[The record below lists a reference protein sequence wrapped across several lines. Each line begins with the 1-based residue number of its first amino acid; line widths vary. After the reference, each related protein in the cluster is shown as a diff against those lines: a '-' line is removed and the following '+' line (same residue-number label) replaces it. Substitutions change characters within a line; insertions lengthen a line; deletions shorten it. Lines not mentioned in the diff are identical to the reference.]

1 MPASQS
7 DALLGRI
14 PTAVR
19 STPICA
25 ASRLS
30 STARGRRIKSYW
42 TPSRA
47 SGASPRWAKDAD
59 ADILARTKGNF
70 AKGRKADHAVNQW
83 IELLGNVW
91 RDVLEREPGTS
102 VVVTGADET
111 RADGPTG
118 HSSAF
123 S

>member
-1 MPASQS
+1 MHCWDHPDGSPFYAYLCSKPIEFYREGPS
-7 DALLGRI
+7 DQVLLD
-14 PTAVR
+14 A
-19 STPICA
+19 
-25 ASRLS
+25 
-30 STARGRRIKSYW
+30 IKGIGCI
-42 TPSRA
+42 A
-47 SGASPRWAKDAD
+47 RWAKDAD